1 MTNFELGTGNFI
13 LKLRPKENKVV
24 LEYNPSNMLR
34 PYKRSADDKQ
44 RYEENLEHI
53 KRRIDWCVR
62 ESDGQNPNI
71 DEYSSLPPC

>member
-24 LEYNPSNMLR
+24 LEYNPSKMLR
-34 PYKRSADDKQ
+34 PYKRFADDKQ
-44 RYEENLEHI
+44 RYVENLEHI

-62 ESDGQNPNI
+62 KSDGQNPNI